1 MNKIKFKMPVS
12 GSEILALFSS
22 FAVCLF
28 QSRMVKRSHL
38 IEKHIRANIRFSSTI
53 TRWSRC
59 IIQLTAMLGYLMLV
73 GSQKP
78 YLYLE
83 VPTKRFFNDLLSQ
96 HKHYCAFNVISCGVW
111 EKKWKRV
118 QIKMWND
125 VKGISKSQWPSFKNC
140 FYVLITLLKWWEI
153 FEHNLQN
160 RHIIDFYKVI
170 LYFK

>member
-1 MNKIKFKMPVS
+1 MPVS

-111 EKKWKRV
+111 EKNENEFKSRCEMMWKAY
-118 QIKMWND
+118 QKAN
-125 VKGISKSQWPSFKNC
+125 GQA
-140 FYVLITLLKWWEI
+140 LKTVFMSW
-153 FEHNLQN
+153 
-160 RHIIDFYKVI
+160 
-170 LYFK
+170 